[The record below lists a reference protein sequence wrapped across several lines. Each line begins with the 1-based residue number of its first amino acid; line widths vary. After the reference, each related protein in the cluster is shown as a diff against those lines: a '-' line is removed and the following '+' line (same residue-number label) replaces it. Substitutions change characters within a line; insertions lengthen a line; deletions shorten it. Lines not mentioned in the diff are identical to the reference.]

1 MQLITNK
8 LGTVP
13 WEYQSYVHGWAD
25 KESADC
31 TVRAYA
37 KVADI
42 PYDFA
47 HEILQGLGRKFRKG
61 FPFREVTLWDRSF
74 TRPPEMESESGK
86 WHPGYRPTL
95 ASFIK
100 SHPIGRYAVV
110 VPGHVMAL
118 VDGVVYDE
126 MVPKPG
132 RRVRRAY
139 KYS

>member
-1 MQLITNK
+1 MRLITNK

-13 WEYQSYVHGWAD
+13 WEYQSYRRGWNARGWAE

-47 HEILQGLGRKFRKG
+47 HEILEGLGRKFRKG

-74 TRPPEMESESGK
+74 TRPIEVESGRN
-86 WHPGYRPTL
+86 PGPTL

-100 SHPIGRYAVV
+100 SHPIGRYAVL

-132 RRVRRAY
+132 RRVKRAY